1 MEKRPNQYRLD
12 IREITADYK
21 ATEGVFFAGD
31 AKDLRINSE
40 NATLA
45 RRIIKIAYTL
55 LVEAR
60 N

>member
-1 MEKRPNQYRLD
+1 MEKRPNQYRLN
-12 IREITADYK
+12 IREIKADHK

-40 NATLA
+40 DTTLA
-45 RRIIKIAYTL
+45 RRVIKIAYTL
-55 LVEAR
+55 LIEAR

>member
-1 MEKRPNQYRLD
+1 MEKRPNQYRLN
-12 IREITADYK
+12 IREIKADHK

-31 AKDLRINSE
+31 AKDLLINSK